1 VVSVVIRVANGLHAK
16 RRWLTDEIAMSKIIK
31 QMEMDAL
38 KNTFKDVR
46 DLVVLS
52 STKLSCKGDYNLR
65 ASLRKKSI
73 RVQMVKNSLARRV
86 FDELGMQVDQYWG
99 GSTLL
104 AWGSTSLADL
114 SKELEAFV
122 KKNDKTLKVKG
133 AIAEGQPVSFQAAL
147 RMPTRAEAAGRVVGL
162 AMSPASRLISQ
173 FAGPG
178 ASLASQLKTLCE
190 RKPEGE
196 PAAVAA
202 E

>member
-1 VVSVVIRVANGLHAK
+1 
-16 RRWLTDEIAMSKIIK
+16 MSKVIK

-46 DLVVLS
+46 DLVVLT
-52 STKLSCKGDYNLR
+52 STKLSCQGDYTLR

-73 RVQMVKNSLARRV
+73 RVQMVKNSLAQRV
-86 FDELGMQVDQYWG
+86 FDELGMKVDQYWG
-99 GSTLL
+99 GATLL

-147 RMPTRAEAAGRVVGL
+147 KMPTRAEAAGRVVGL
-162 AMSPASRLISQ
+162 AMSPASRLLSQ
-173 FAGPG
+173 VAGP
-178 ASLASQLKTLCE
+178 AATLASQLKTLSE
-190 RKPEGE
+190 RKPEE
-196 PAAVAA
+196 EMAPAVAA
-202 E
+202 PE